1 MSSGSSLSPS
11 GWIQT
16 ANRFTSTATW
26 AAYSSALAALTLNQM
41 NGSPST
47 SPTQPPDSPPYDY
60 FSYGVKRTH
69 SGGVKRSK
77 SFTID
82 AILGLRRDVAP
93 PTDEITSPSSSTTCF
108 NFTGNR
114 FVLFVSLSSS
124 SSLLLLM
131 LLVSTS
137 FGHRCS
143 FPHWWNAEKKSEAE
157 TPAAPVAS
165 PGGASSPR
173 AKRVRTI
180 FSAEQLERL
189 EAEFARQ
196 QYMVGPERLILA
208 ASLRLSESQVR
219 YHLNSGPFQ
228 SINLQLITVDHFNSL
243 FQTELIRN
251 QLRLQLNSIVFFVFF
266 FENVRSRC
274 GSRTGGSSGGSST
287 WRPSKCDLCR
297 GGSKSTASLW
307 QPVKTTNQNHSPIDP
322 S

>member
-108 NFTGNR
+108 NFT
-114 FVLFVSLSSS
+114 
-124 SSLLLLM
+124 
-131 LLVSTS
+131 
-137 FGHRCS
+137 
-143 FPHWWNAEKKSEAE
+143 EKKSEAE

-208 ASLRLSESQVR
+208 ASLRLSESQVKVWFQNR
-219 YHLNSGPFQ
+219 RIKWRKQHLEAQQMRLVSWRQQEHGVAMATGEDDQ
-228 SINLQLITVDHFNSL
+228 SESFSD
-243 FQTELIRN
+243 
-251 QLRLQLNSIVFFVFF
+251 
-266 FENVRSRC
+266 
-274 GSRTGGSSGGSST
+274 
-287 WRPSKCDLCR
+287 
-297 GGSKSTASLW
+297 
-307 QPVKTTNQNHSPIDP
+307 
-322 S
+322 